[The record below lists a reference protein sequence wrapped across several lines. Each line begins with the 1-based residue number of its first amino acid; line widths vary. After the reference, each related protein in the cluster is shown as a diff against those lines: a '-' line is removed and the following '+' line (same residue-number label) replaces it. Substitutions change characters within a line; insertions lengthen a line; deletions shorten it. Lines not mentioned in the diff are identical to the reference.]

1 MHPGAGCSGLCFIS
15 TLLQYLDDLVNP
27 ARFPLKNYQMYNSIK
42 KNGAISDMQ
51 ITTWSLDRQAE
62 YFRGEVIINCLLSN
76 IPSITTFVQ
85 MYS

>member
-1 MHPGAGCSGLCFIS
+1 
-15 TLLQYLDDLVNP
+15 
-27 ARFPLKNYQMYNSIK
+27 MYNSIK

-85 MYS
+85 MYSNRRIFESIFAQILEKEPS